1 MVEGSKLLFS
11 SSVRVS
17 PPIKDNSKRNNCS
30 FIACR
35 SVSLVNVDY
44 GLEEFFMPWTFSGKY
59 APPSHAFTWLRFVP
73 SFHPHLMIKRFSLRL
88 LLFSD
93 SVDSRLIW
101 LKRFIHFHNAEG
113 DASRKKSVEQ
123 RRLIVVIPFS
133 IQHMD
138 SIHSDFPS
146 ARTKPS
152 WNI

>member
-44 GLEEFFMPWTFSGKY
+44 GLEEFFMSWTFSGKY

-73 SFHPHLMIKRFSLRL
+73 SFHPHLMIKKVFASSSFIFRFCGLTTDMIKEIHSLPQSWRWCE
-88 LLFSD
+88 SEE
-93 SVDSRLIW
+93 
-101 LKRFIHFHNAEG
+101 KR
-113 DASRKKSVEQ
+113 RTKKAH
-123 RRLIVVIPFS
+123 RRHS
-133 IQHMD
+133 IQHPTYGLD
-138 SIHSDFPS
+138 SFRLPLRPH
-146 ARTKPS
+146 
-152 WNI
+152 